1 MISASQRFATTVPV
15 ADLERVAAQWRSWRR
30 LYPFYVQ
37 LALRAGLQERCP
49 ELETPTDRGDAVS
62 MACVLDW
69 FRDLDQ
75 RIGASDLRLLLQTT
89 ALGTEEN
96 LRALIAHFLAKP
108 QKAASDRDKVDFL
121 LVQYFAACA
130 PHSMHTA
137 DFGLDEVAYVMEP
150 VVGEAVPLE
159 PAWLAPL
166 NEAVAELSECRSL
179 RDLLERRILYRIREL
194 KNSSGQMFFG
204 SAAMLAFTRFNF
216 QMRRAFFRLLRADLD
231 FIRHGL
237 RELELRG
244 VDVLECAGTRLAQ
257 QESLTRLREICNSW
271 QEPFR
276 AAYAAGHAFEELVAI
291 RTVVEQALATTPV
304 GSAEEA
310 LPVEGTAVESD
321 PVASMLCR
329 PQLCCTGERL
339 P

>member
-1 MISASQRFATTVPV
+1 MISASKKPATVSAT
-15 ADLERVAAQWRSWRR
+15 DLEQVAAQWRSWRR

-37 LALRAGLQERCP
+37 LALRAGLEERCP
-49 ELETPTDRGDAVS
+49 ELESPTDRGDVAA
-62 MACVLDW
+62 MARVLDW
-69 FRDLDQ
+69 FLDMDQ
-75 RIGASDLRLLLQTT
+75 RIGASDLRLLLQTRT
-89 ALGTEEN
+89 LGTEEN

-108 QKAASDRDKVDFL
+108 QKTASDRDKVDFL
-121 LVQYFAACA
+121 MVQYFAACA
-130 PHSMHTA
+130 PHSMHAA
-137 DFGLDEVAYVMEP
+137 DFGLEEVAYVMEP

-166 NEAVAELSECRSL
+166 NEALAELDECHSL

-204 SAAMLAFTRFNF
+204 SAAILAFTRFNF

-244 VDVLECAGTRLAQ
+244 VEALDCAGTRLAE
-257 QESLTRLREICNSW
+257 QESPARLREICNKW
-271 QEPFR
+271 KQPFR
-276 AAYAAGHAFEELVAI
+276 AAYSAGHAFEELVSI
-291 RTVVEQALATTPV
+291 RTAVEEALATTPV
-304 GSAEEA
+304 SSAEEA
-310 LPVEGTAVESD
+310 LPVEATAVESD
-321 PVASMLCR
+321 PVIALLSGA
-329 PQLCCTGERL
+329 QLCCTGEGL

>member
-1 MISASQRFATTVPV
+1 MISASELANVSATNLP
-15 ADLERVAAQWRSWRR
+15 RVAAQWSSCRR
-30 LYPFYVQ
+30 LYPLYLE

-49 ELETPTDRGDAVS
+49 ELESPTDRDDPAA
-62 MACVLDW
+62 MARVGDW
-69 FRDLDQ
+69 FRSMDE
-75 RIGASDLRLLLQTT
+75 RTGASDLRLLLQTT
-89 ALGTEEN
+89 ASGTEEN

-130 PHSMHTA
+130 PHSMHNA
-137 DFGLDEVAYVMEP
+137 DLGLEEVSFVMEP

-166 NEAVAELSECRSL
+166 GQALAELNECHSL
-179 RDLLERRILYRIREL
+179 RHLLERRILERVREL
-194 KNSSGQMFFG
+194 KNSSGQMYFG

-216 QMRRAFFRLLRADLD
+216 HMRRAFFRLLRADLD

-244 VDVLECAGTRLAQ
+244 IDALDGGSTQ
-257 QESLTRLREICNSW
+257 FSDREPLGRVREKCNRW
-271 QEPFR
+271 KQPFR
-276 AAYAAGHAFEELVAI
+276 AAYSAGHTFEELVAI
-291 RTVVEQALATTPV
+291 RTAVQQALATAHV
-304 GSAEEA
+304 ASAEDVP
-310 LPVEGTAVESD
+310 PVEVTAIESSSA
-321 PVASMLCR
+321 ASLLR
-329 PQLCCTGERL
+329 SVPQLCCSGEDL